1 MTDSEKLRFL
11 EKENQLLKDKID
23 LLEELQRLRE
33 EKRTLEYKPLTAP
46 WTYPYDP
53 WNPTVTYTSS
63 SDDTIRTIYANEK
76 IGDA

>member
-1 MTDSEKLRFL
+1 MTDSERIEIL
-11 EKENQLLKDKID
+11 ERENELLKDKID

-46 WTYPYDP
+46 WIHPYDP
-53 WNPTVTYTSS
+53 WPPTVTWTSS

-76 IGDA
+76 TGDA